1 MPSDLTAAVDQTIR
15 ARATAKLSAAEPAP
29 AHDRRDAVE
38 ALIEA
43 AHWAPFHRP
52 AAAGHREALTSPV
65 PWRVY
70 ALDAAGCRALREAL
84 GEAGARVA
92 GLLAAADALL
102 LVTWLPDPPSDGAA
116 AGLFEPTL
124 ANMEHVAAAGAAVQ
138 NMLLAAT
145 ARGLPTFW
153 SSGGGILRTPET
165 FARLGIPGG
174 EILLASLYV
183 FPAETPTEALAGSKL
198 RATRG
203 AASDAARWLDL
214 SAA

>member
-1 MPSDLTAAVDQTIR
+1 MESDLAAAVDQTIR
-15 ARATAKLSAAEPAP
+15 ARATAKLSSAEPTP
-29 AHDRRDAVE
+29 AHDRRDAVA

-52 AAAGHREALTSPV
+52 ASAGHRETLTSPV

-70 ALDAAGCRALREAL
+70 ALDAAGCRALRAAL
-84 GEAGARVA
+84 GEAGAKAA

-102 LVTWLPDPPSDGAA
+102 QVTWLPDPPSEGAA
-116 AGLFEPTL
+116 PGLFEPTL

-138 NMLLAAT
+138 NVLIAAS

-153 SSGGGILRTPET
+153 SSGSGVLRTPET
-165 FARLGIPGG
+165 FARLGIPSG
-174 EILLASLYV
+174 EILLASVYV
-183 FPAETPTEALAGSKL
+183 FPADTPAEALTGTKL

-203 AASDAARWLDL
+203 AVSDAARWVDL

>member
-1 MPSDLTAAVDQTIR
+1 MDSDLTAAVDQTIR
-15 ARATAKLSAAEPAP
+15 SRATAKVSSAEPAP
-29 AHDRRDAVE
+29 ARDCRAAVD

-52 AAAGHREALTSPV
+52 SGQAHRAVLASPV

-84 GEAGARVA
+84 GEAGAKVA

-102 LVTWLPDPPSDGAA
+102 QVTWLPDAPAGDASAA
-116 AGLFEPTL
+116 PGLFEPTL

-138 NMLLAAT
+138 NLLLAAT

-153 SSGGGILRTPET
+153 SSGGGVLRAPAT
-165 FARLGIPGG
+165 FARLGIPAG
-174 EILLASLYV
+174 EILLASVFV
-183 FPAETPTEALAGSKL
+183 FPADTPAEAVAGTKL

-203 AASDAARWLDL
+203 APSDAARWVSGL
-214 SAA
+214 